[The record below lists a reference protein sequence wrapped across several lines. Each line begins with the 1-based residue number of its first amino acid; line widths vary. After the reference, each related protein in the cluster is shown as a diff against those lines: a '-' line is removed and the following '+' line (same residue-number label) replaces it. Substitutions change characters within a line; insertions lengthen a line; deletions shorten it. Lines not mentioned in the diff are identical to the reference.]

1 MSAPDAR
8 VEQALGHVFASRA
21 LLAQALT
28 HSSFSSSHNERL
40 ELLGDAVLDCA
51 ATDLLFRR
59 FPDTPEGLLSRLRA
73 SLVKEDTLAEIAA
86 GIALG
91 DALRL
96 SAGEQKTGGR
106 GRPALLA
113 NALEALIGAVFLE
126 AGYDAARAVVARLL
140 ESRLVALNPER
151 DSRDPKTA
159 LQEWLHARAKQPP
172 RYEIVSTTGPAHA
185 PVFRAACVIEALGLR
200 TEGEGR
206 SRRHAEQAAAADALQ
221 QLQGAA

>member
-1 MSAPDAR
+1 MPAEAGADGFGA
-8 VEQALGHVFASRA
+8 VRA
-21 LLAQALT
+21 LRRILQR
-28 HSSFSSSHNERL
+28 RL
-40 ELLGDAVLDCA
+40 HRGRQFAAAHLPQRAVLLCRGAGRPGPCSLDEGGA
-51 ATDLLFRR
+51 ALSDLFRKPAR
-59 FPDTPEGLLSRLRA
+59 LGLGRG
-73 SLVKEDTLAEIAA
+73 

-151 DSRDPKTA
+151 DARDPKTA

-185 PVFRAACVIEALGLR
+185 PVFRAACVIDTLGLR

-206 SRRHAEQAAAADALQ
+206 SRRHAEQAAAACALE

>member
-1 MSAPDAR
+1 MSDDAQI
-8 VEQALGHVFASRA
+8 EQALGHAFASRT

-40 ELLGDAVLDCA
+40 ELLGDAVLDCV
-51 ATDLLFRR
+51 ATELLFRR
-59 FPDTPEGLLSRLRA
+59 FPDVPEGLLSRLRA

-86 GIALG
+86 AISVG

-96 SAGEQKTGGR
+96 SAGERKTGG
-106 GRPALLA
+106 GSRPALLA

-140 ESRLVALNPER
+140 DSRLAALDPDR
-151 DSRDPKTA
+151 DARDPKTA
-159 LQEWLHARAKQPP
+159 LQEWLHARAKRPP
-172 RYEIVSTTGPAHA
+172 RYEIASTTGPAHA
-185 PVFRAACVIEALGLR
+185 PVFCAACIVDAFDLR

-206 SRRHAEQAAAADALQ
+206 SRRHAEQAAATRALE
-221 QLQGAA
+221 QLQGQS